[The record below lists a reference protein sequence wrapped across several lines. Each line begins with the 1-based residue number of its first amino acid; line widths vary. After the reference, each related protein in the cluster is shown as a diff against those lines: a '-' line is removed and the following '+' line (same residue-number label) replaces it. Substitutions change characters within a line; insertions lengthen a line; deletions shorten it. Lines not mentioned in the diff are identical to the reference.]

1 MSALNAEKSSSLPAF
16 RSGLLMAGGALV
28 AAGAL
33 IALAGFA
40 VGGSHVL
47 SATRRWIR
55 DMEVPPGELARIK
68 WSQARSAAAA
78 GANAW
83 QNDDSARDRAET

>member
-1 MSALNAEKSSSLPAF
+1 MSALNAEKSSSFGVQVRLAD
-16 RSGLLMAGGALV
+16 GGGRACRC
-28 AAGAL
+28 GRL

-68 WSQARSAAAA
+68 LSQARSAAA

-83 QNDDSARDRAET
+83 QNDASARDRAET